1 MESLLR
7 VIASVKSSMVSGRQA
22 AQAAAA
28 LPPQGVAMRSQSYA
42 YLLGVV
48 AILAGAAVLAFSCT
62 PTDLLK
68 T

>member
-1 MESLLR
+1 MT
-7 VIASVKSSMVSGRQA
+7 
-22 AQAAAA
+22 
-28 LPPQGVAMRSQSYA
+28 SQSYA